1 MNMKMLLPLM
11 VLQLK
16 ISSLILVMKCIE
28 LAQGSSLYPR
38 ESTSRE
44 IKSLDGI
51 WKFRTSPSLEPNL
64 GFDLKWYEN
73 VTMWNSDLAVRDM
86 PVPSSYNDISTE
98 SNLRDFV
105 GWVWYYR
112 KGVTRNFRNEHL
124 EYGNGH
130 LKPYNNPGGISRYR
144 GTFANI

>member
-1 MNMKMLLPLM
+1 MNLKMLQPLM

-16 ISSLILVMKCIE
+16 ISSLILVMRCIE
-28 LAQGSSLYPR
+28 FAQGSSLYPR

-112 KGVTRNFRNEHL
+112 KFYVSNSWSTDKKVMLRFGSVHYTAEGEKN
-124 EYGNGH
+124 
-130 LKPYNNPGGISRYR
+130 
-144 GTFANI
+144 

>member
-1 MNMKMLLPLM
+1 M
-11 VLQLK
+11 VQELK
-16 ISSLILVMKCIE
+16 ISSLILVMRCIE
-28 LAQGSSLYPR
+28 FAQGSSLYPR

-86 PVPSSYNDISTE
+86 PVPSSYNDITTE
-98 SNLRDFV
+98 AALRDFV
-105 GWVWYYR
+105 GRILLVNYFCNIVRRTIYVLYVQ
-112 KGVTRNFRNEHL
+112 GVSFE
-124 EYGNGH
+124 
-130 LKPYNNPGGISRYR
+130 KWI
-144 GTFANI
+144 FQMA